1 MTGKEVIK
9 LTTKDDAEAA
19 LVAAHGDFESVDDS
33 GQRLSLKDAPWT
45 SCLPPPVAP
54 SEYEPISQT
63 GPCLQSLIS
72 SGGHWEAPKGY
83 AVGSC

>member
-33 GQRLSLKDAPWT
+33 GQRLSLKDAYH
-45 SCLPPPVAP
+45 SDKGEDRSSVVEQA
-54 SEYEPISQT
+54 
-63 GPCLQSLIS
+63 LQ
-72 SGGHWEAPKGY
+72 
-83 AVGSC
+83 